1 MNNAPAL
8 ASNVV
13 PFTRALAWHAAA
25 THVLRTALAS
35 AQARGLIAPSA
46 ADELLE
52 FAQRGMDTAEVR
64 HTLELVLAKLTTPTE
79 ASNATD
85 AG

>member
-1 MNNAPAL
+1 MNDNVPAL

-35 AQARGLIAPSA
+35 AQARGLIAASA

-64 HTLELVLAKLTTPTE
+64 HTLGLVLAKLEE
-79 ASNATD
+79 ARSGTNA
-85 AG
+85 G